1 MADNNE
7 IWRAVPNFEG
17 IYEVSNY
24 GNVKTL
30 RKNKIMSFSINKKG
44 YCSISLSKD
53 KIETN
58 HNIHRLVAKAFI
70 LNIENKLQVNHI
82 NGIKSDNRVENLE
95 WCTPKENIKHA
106 WDNGLSKS
114 NFKIYRKPFNKKTKT
129 VFFYLNSKIVIDLNT
144 GVFYDSISEA
154 SKTLG
159 IKYQTLVSR
168 VRSGNY
174 NIVFA

>member
-1 MADNNE
+1 M
-7 IWRAVPNFEG
+7 
-17 IYEVSNY
+17 
-24 GNVKTL
+24 K
-30 RKNKIMSFSINKKG
+30 SINGFQDYSITPNGEVYNHKLEKFINLTNHPKG
-44 YCSISLSKD
+44 YLIASLYNKKSYRKLV
-53 KIETN
+53 
-58 HNIHRLVAKAFI
+58 HRLVAEAYIPNTDLKP
-70 LNIENKLQVNHI
+70 QVNHL
-82 NGIKSDNRVENLE
+82 NGIKYDNRVENLE
-95 WCTPKENIKHA
+95 WCTAKENIKHA

-114 NFKIYRKPFNKKTKT
+114 NFKIYRKPFNKNTKT

-144 GVFYDSISEA
+144 GIFYDSMAEA